1 MTPRKELFIKIKK
14 ALASVQGLELID
26 LQRGQFDNPQSHY
39 PEIWTAALIQVMPIR
54 YETMTEHLQEGSCDI
69 NIDFYCKDGWTDQHL
84 GTADPEH
91 GLMELDILDG
101 ITDALQFLQGEQ
113 FKPLQQTGEDELH
126 INEEGIMSYRLTFS
140 TIIYRRTN
148 YPFDKKFIKLSLNND

>member
-1 MTPRKELFIKIKK
+1 MTVRKEIFIKIKQ

-26 LQRGQFDNPQSHY
+26 LQRGQFDNPKSNY
-39 PEIWTAALIQVMPIR
+39 PEIWTAVLIQVLPIR
-54 YETMTEHLQEGSCDI
+54 YETMTEHIQEGSCEI

-84 GTADPEH
+84 GAGDAEH

-126 INEEGIMSYRLTFS
+126 INEDGIMSYRLTFS
-140 TIIYRRTN
+140 TSVYRRTD
-148 YPFDKKFIKLSLNND
+148 YPYERKKITI